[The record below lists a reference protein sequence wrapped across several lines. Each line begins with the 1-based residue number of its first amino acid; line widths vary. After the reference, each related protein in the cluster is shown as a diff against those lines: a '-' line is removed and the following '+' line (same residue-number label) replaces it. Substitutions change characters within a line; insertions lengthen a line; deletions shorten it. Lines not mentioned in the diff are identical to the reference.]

1 MSKSVRRHAM
11 MAVMLGTALSTLAP
25 SASAAV
31 VQENVA
37 VRDLSRYC
45 VACWRNA
52 GVPVDRW
59 SDCTQEV
66 LCELLE
72 RVPLEEWG
80 AVLSGPDESKREL
93 IRVVD
98 LVKKRV
104 QREKKWAPLDVEQ
117 APAGASD
124 TGEIR
129 HEREAVRSASQ
140 SLLTARQRLILERS
154 AEGFAIREIASEL
167 KMPTSRVSDEKYKA
181 IRKLHDHFVQ
191 GSMS

>member
-1 MSKSVRRHAM
+1 MGKSVRRHAM
-11 MAVMLGTALSTLAP
+11 MAVMLGTALSALAP
-25 SASAAV
+25 SASAR
-31 VQENVA
+31 EDVA

-80 AVLSGPDESKREL
+80 AVLSGPDESRREL

-117 APAGASD
+117 APAGTAEG
-124 TGEIR
+124 GELG

-154 AEGFAIREIASEL
+154 AEGFAVREIASEL

-181 IRKLHDHFVQ
+181 IRKLHDHFVE
-191 GSMS
+191 GSKS

>member
-11 MAVMLGTALSTLAP
+11 MAVMLGTALSALAP
-25 SASAAV
+25 SASAAR
-31 VQENVA
+31 EDVA

-59 SDCTQEV
+59 NDCTQEV

-72 RVPLEEWG
+72 RVPLDAWG
-80 AVLSGPDESKREL
+80 AVLAGPDENRREF

-104 QREKKWAPLDVEQ
+104 QREKKWAPLDPEQ
-117 APAGASD
+117 APDASSERGD
-124 TGEIR
+124 LRQEREEIR
-129 HEREAVRSASQ
+129 SAAQ
-140 SLLTARQRLILERS
+140 TLLTARQQLILERS

-181 IRKLHDHFVQ
+181 IRKLHDHFLE
-191 GSMS
+191 GSKS

>member
-1 MSKSVRRHAM
+1 MSKSIRRHAM
-11 MAVMLGTALSTLAP
+11 MAVMLGTALSTLTP
-25 SASAAV
+25 SASAG
-31 VQENVA
+31 EDLA

-59 SDCTQEV
+59 NDCTQEV

-72 RVPLEEWG
+72 RVPLDAWG
-80 AVLSGPDESKREL
+80 AVLAGPEDNRREF

-104 QREKKWAPLDVEQ
+104 QREKKWAPLEPEQ
-117 APAGASD
+117 APADIAAN
-124 TGEIR
+124 GELR
-129 HEREAVRSASQ
+129 HEREAVRSAAQ

-154 AEGFAIREIASEL
+154 AEGFAVREIASEL

-181 IRKLHDHFVQ
+181 IRKLHDHFVE

>member
-1 MSKSVRRHAM
+1 MKKPIRRHAM
-11 MAVMLGTALSTLAP
+11 MAVMLGTALSTMTS
-25 SASAAV
+25 SASAATV
-31 VQENVA
+31 AEDVA

-72 RVPLEEWG
+72 RVPLDEWG
-80 AVLSGPDESKREL
+80 TVLTGSEEKRREF

-98 LVKKRV
+98 LVKKRT
-104 QREKKWAPLDVEQ
+104 QREKKWAPLE
-117 APAGASD
+117 SD
-124 TGEIR
+124 PTGRDEGGDLGPQ
-129 HEREAVRSASQ
+129 REAIRSASQ
-140 SLLTARQRLILERS
+140 ALLTARQRLILERS
-154 AEGFAIREIASEL
+154 AEGFAVREIASEL

-181 IRKLHDHFVQ
+181 IRKLHDHFV
-191 GSMS
+191 SKS

>member
-11 MAVMLGTALSTLAP
+11 MAVMLGTALSALAP
-25 SASAAV
+25 SASAR
-31 VQENVA
+31 EDVA

-45 VACWRNA
+45 VASWRNA

-72 RVPLEEWG
+72 RVPLDQWG
-80 AVLSGPDESKREL
+80 AVLAGPDENRREF

-104 QREKKWAPLDVEQ
+104 QREKKWAPLDSEQ
-117 APAGASD
+117 ARDKGSECGD
-124 TGEIR
+124 LR
-129 HEREAVRSASQ
+129 QEREEIRSASQ
-140 SLLTARQRLILERS
+140 ALLTARQRLILERS

-181 IRKLHDHFVQ
+181 IRKLHDHFLE
-191 GSMS
+191 GSKS